1 MSTLPK
7 VRLQMRNLTLRLRSE
22 INYGTGKDVSDET
35 VADAGKPLEIHWNA
49 GSYMDVPVD

>member
-22 INYGTGKDVSDET
+22 INYDTGKDVSDET
-35 VADAGKPLEIHWNA
+35 VADAGKALEIHWNA